1 MCESQLVY
9 WFMKWSGMKVLFSV
23 GSGEKA
29 VLVEYIVFLQTSSE
43 EISSE
48 TLDFIN
54 LQSNMVEGT
63 YSDSLRPTITE
74 DLNGKEFRNF
84 NIMDISSQNLK
95 YKLYLLPIKPSVYIF
110 IFDIRFKNIS
120 LYTFF
125 KKRNEKEKEHAL
137 WVW

>member
-1 MCESQLVY
+1 
-9 WFMKWSGMKVLFSV
+9 MKVLFSV

-29 VLVEYIVFLQTSSE
+29 VLVEYTVFLQTSSE

-74 DLNGKEFRNF
+74 DLNGKELRNF
-84 NIMDISSQNLK
+84 NNMDISSQNLK
-95 YKLYLLPIKPSVYIF
+95 YKLSEKCIYYLLNHLF
-110 IFDIRFKNIS
+110 IFLFLTDVIKILVYLKKGMKRKKNMRYGCDKKNIN
-120 LYTFF
+120 F
-125 KKRNEKEKEHAL
+125 N
-137 WVW
+137 